1 MLYHLLSLFIIIC
14 HDNVDDEYDGQDNV
28 HDEYDGLDNVDDEY
42 DGQDNVGDYSGEFLQ
57 LNKDLLTEQVS
68 HLHSSG
74 FFHIQ

>member
-14 HDNVDDEYDGQDNV
+14 H
-28 HDEYDGLDNVDDEY
+28 DNVDDEY